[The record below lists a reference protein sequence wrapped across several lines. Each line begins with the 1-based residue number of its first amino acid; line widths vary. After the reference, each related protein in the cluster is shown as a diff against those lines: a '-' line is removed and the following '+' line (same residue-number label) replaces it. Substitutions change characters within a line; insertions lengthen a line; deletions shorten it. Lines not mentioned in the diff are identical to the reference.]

1 MELEDVLRIEVR
13 QNRWFHPYVVLFGV
27 LLPLVAL
34 LALVATV
41 AWFASGDVASGIYG
55 LVILVITGVP
65 AYFGGR
71 TAWKGPRRPGSQ
83 LIISPVG
90 VLSGGGGAGPVVVA
104 PWDKITDVS
113 IRPSGV
119 LRRPVF
125 VVRAKDLAEN
135 YRSVAGIRPGQPFT
149 IYAIQASQLKVD
161 RDVLAMAVR
170 RYSQGRL
177 TLG

>member
-1 MELEDVLRIEVR
+1 MELEDVLRFEVR
-13 QNRWFHPYVVLFGV
+13 QNRWFHPYFALFGV
-27 LLPLVAL
+27 FLPLVAL

-55 LVILVITGVP
+55 LVILAISGVP

-90 VLSGGGGAGPVVVA
+90 VLSGGGEAGPVVVA
-104 PWDKITDVS
+104 PWDKITDVW

-125 VVRAKDLAEN
+125 VVRAVDIAEN
-135 YRSVAGIRPGQPFT
+135 YRSIVGIRPGQPFT
-149 IYAIQASQLKVD
+149 VYSVQASRLKVD
-161 RDVLAMAVR
+161 RDVLAVAVR

-177 TLG
+177 TLR